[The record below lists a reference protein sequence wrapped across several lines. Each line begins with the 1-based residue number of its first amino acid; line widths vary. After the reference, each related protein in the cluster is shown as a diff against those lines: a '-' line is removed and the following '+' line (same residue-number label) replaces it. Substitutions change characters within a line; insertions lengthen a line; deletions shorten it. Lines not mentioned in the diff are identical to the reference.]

1 MTIHPRSKVLCGPP
15 RTCTSS
21 NELTGTPRRPCCWPV
36 LVMLLLVLAGCGAPG
51 PEAAVHLFVHHY
63 VNNRPMA
70 LEYFDLRPE
79 DVERLAPG
87 ERAFHAKPM
96 LMAMFRESIRE
107 EEAGLMR
114 VNTAN
119 VRTRLVSKGGDNAV
133 VHLAGRIEYVYRG
146 APTRVVELD
155 NLVNVRK
162 EEGRWKVYGAVFG
175 VGG

>member
-1 MTIHPRSKVLCGPP
+1 MTIHHSSIILCGSP
-15 RTCTSS
+15 RTGADS
-21 NELTGTPRRPCCWPV
+21 NELIGAPRRQRCWPAF
-36 LVMLLLVLAGCGAPG
+36 LILLLILTGCGSPG

-70 LEYFDLRPE
+70 LEHFDLRPE
-79 DVERLAPG
+79 GVERLSPQ

-119 VRTRLVSKGGDNAV
+119 VRTRLVSKGEDTAV

-162 EEGRWKVYGAVFG
+162 EEGRWKVHGAVFG